1 MDNVITLTVDEIL
14 SKEFSVD
21 FKGYTPIEVDQFLD
35 IVMADYK
42 TYETKVASLE
52 EKIVELE
59 KYCAE
64 LKTKLVETEG
74 QNMSR
79 AANNAMAQQQTSQVD
94 ILKRLSRLEQAV
106 FNSGRQF

>member
-52 EKIVELE
+52 EKIV
-59 KYCAE
+59 
-64 LKTKLVETEG
+64 
-74 QNMSR
+74 
-79 AANNAMAQQQTSQVD
+79 
-94 ILKRLSRLEQAV
+94 
-106 FNSGRQF
+106 